1 MNAKKFEK
9 KLNQYY
15 EQGFVYPGFIRWA
28 YSHDKKSL
36 FHDQS
41 LVSLLQE
48 HYKEIVSKCS
58 PKFWF
63 LLVSELARKDDMNSF
78 TKKQIPF
85 LLSFVDSE
93 YSFFN
98 FDNLCPDLKIKDY
111 INRHFTSLI
120 SKIPNV
126 CFYSMAVR
134 DGDVD
139 DKNREALN
147 QFLTKNKREYVEF
160 LLGSKLPKDAK
171 NYDDVIDVTVKLVD
185 EILEHENLSYG
196 DIRQLNSGGYSN
208 VALIGSKVLK
218 LGKKRD
224 SYYVPNNEYLLKPYI
239 RVDLE
244 DISDVS
250 GTIEVVEKVDT
261 NVSDVDLDSFYKE
274 LRKKGIVWLDIKSI
288 NLGILLQDNTFHW
301 NKQLSEDMSTRG
313 ILGDSNYSPLPK
325 GSPVILDSDH
335 IYSERL
341 FDLLSKNREAN
352 FKNLS
357 GYYFEERYQ
366 KELADMLND
375 KDSLDHVSDNKN
387 TKK

>member
-15 EQGFVYPGFIRWA
+15 EQGLVYPGFIRWA

-48 HYKEIVSKCS
+48 HYKEIVSKCLS
-58 PKFWF
+58 SYRF
-63 LLVSELARKDDMNSF
+63 LLVSELIRKDDMNSF

-93 YSFFN
+93 NSFFN
-98 FDNLCPDLKIKDY
+98 FDYSCPDLNIKDY
-111 INRHFTSLI
+111 INRHFTNLI

-160 LLGSKLPKDAK
+160 LLGNKLPKDAK
-171 NYDDVIDVTVKLVD
+171 DYDNVIDVTVKLVD

-196 DIRQLNSGGYSN
+196 DIRQLNSGGYSD
-208 VALIGSKVLK
+208 VILIGSKVLK
-218 LGKKRD
+218 VGRKREA
-224 SYYVPNNEYLLKPYI
+224 YVIPNNQYLLKPYI
-239 RVDLE
+239 RVNLE
-244 DISDVS
+244 DISDVP
-250 GTIEVVEKVDT
+250 GTIEVVEKVNT
-261 NVSDVDLDSFYKE
+261 NVSDIDLYSFYKE
-274 LRKKGIVWLDIKSI
+274 LRKKGIVWLDVKSN
-288 NLGILLQDNTFHW
+288 NLGILKKDNTFHW
-301 NKQLSEDMSTRG
+301 NKHLGGDMYVRGFTGED
-313 ILGDSNYSPLPK
+313 NFSPLSK
-325 GSPVILDSDH
+325 GDPVILDSDH
-335 IYSERL
+335 LYS
-341 FDLLSKNREAN
+341 LLKNKEFSCN
-352 FKNLS
+352 
-357 GYYFEERYQ
+357 GYYYEQRYQ
-366 KELADMLND
+366 KELADMFND
-375 KDSLDHVSDNKN
+375 KDSLDNVSDNKN

>member
-15 EQGFVYPGFIRWA
+15 EQGLVYPGFIRWA
-28 YSHDKKSL
+28 YSHDKKSF

-48 HYKEIVSKCS
+48 HYKEIVSKCLS
-58 PKFWF
+58 SYRF
-63 LLVSELARKDDMNSF
+63 LLVSELIRKDDMNSF
-78 TKKQIPF
+78 TKREIPF

-98 FDNLCPDLKIKDY
+98 FDDLCPDLKIKDY

-185 EILEHENLSYG
+185 EILEHENLSYV
-196 DIRQLNSGGYSN
+196 DIKKNSGGGYSD
-208 VALIGSKVLK
+208 VIFLGSKVLK
-218 LGKKRD
+218 VGKKRD
-224 SYYVPNNEYLLKPYI
+224 AYYVPNNEYLLKPYI
-239 RVDLE
+239 RVNLE
-244 DISDVS
+244 DISDVP
-250 GTIEVVEKVDT
+250 GTLEVVEKVNTD
-261 NVSDVDLDSFYKE
+261 VSDIDLYSFYTE
-274 LRKKGIVWLDIKSI
+274 LRKKGIVYMDIKYI
-288 NLGILLQDNTFHW
+288 NLGILLKDNTFHW
-301 NKQLSEDMSTRG
+301 NKQLGRDMSVRG
-313 ILGDSNYSPLPK
+313 FIGEDNFSSLSK

-335 IYSERL
+335 IYSERM
-341 FDLLSKNREAN
+341 FNFLSQRKVNH
-352 FKNLS
+352 FQSLP
-357 GYYFEERYQ
+357 GYQYEQRYQ

-375 KDSLDHVSDNKN
+375 SDSLDNVSDNKN

>member
-15 EQGFVYPGFIRWA
+15 EQGLVYPEFIHWA
-28 YSHDKKSL
+28 YSHDKKSF

-48 HYKEIVSKCS
+48 HYKEIVSKCLS
-58 PKFWF
+58 SYRF
-63 LLVSELARKDDMNSF
+63 LLVSELSRKDDMNSF

-93 YSFFN
+93 YSFFD
-98 FDNLCPDLKIKDY
+98 FDYSCPDLNIKDY

-120 SKIPNV
+120 SNIPNV

-171 NYDDVIDVTVKLVD
+171 NYDDVMDVTVKLVD
-185 EILEHENLSYG
+185 EILEHEKLSYG
-196 DIRQLNSGGYSN
+196 DIQQLNSGVYSD
-208 VALIGSKVLK
+208 VILIGSKVLK
-218 LGKKRD
+218 VGRKREA
-224 SYYVPNNEYLLKPYI
+224 YVIPNNQYLLKPYI
-239 RVDLE
+239 RVNLE
-244 DISDVS
+244 DISDVP
-250 GTIEVVEKVDT
+250 GTIEVVEKVNT
-261 NVSDVDLDSFYKE
+261 NVSDIDLYSFYKE
-274 LRKKGIVWLDIKSI
+274 LRKKGIVWLDVKSN
-288 NLGILLQDNTFHW
+288 NLGILKKDNTFHW
-301 NKQLSEDMSTRG
+301 NKHLGGDMYVRGFTGED
-313 ILGDSNYSPLPK
+313 NFSPLSK
-325 GSPVILDSDH
+325 GDPVILDSDH
-335 IYSERL
+335 LYS
-341 FDLLSKNREAN
+341 LLKNKEFSYN
-352 FKNLS
+352 
-357 GYYFEERYQ
+357 GYYYEQRYQ
-366 KELADMLND
+366 KELADMFND
-375 KDSLDHVSDNKN
+375 KDSLDNVSDNKN

>member
-15 EQGFVYPGFIRWA
+15 EQGLVYPGFIRWA

-48 HYKEIVSKCS
+48 HYKEIVSKCLS
-58 PKFWF
+58 SYRF
-63 LLVSELARKDDMNSF
+63 LLVSELIRKDDMNSF

-93 YSFFN
+93 NSFFN
-98 FDNLCPDLKIKDY
+98 FDDLCPDLKIKDY

-171 NYDDVIDVTVKLVD
+171 NYDDVMDVTVKLVD

-218 LGKKRD
+218 VGKKRD
-224 SYYVPNNEYLLKPYI
+224 AYYVPNNEYLLKPYI
-239 RVDLE
+239 RVNLE
-244 DISDVS
+244 DISDVP
-250 GTIEVVEKVDT
+250 GTLEVVEKVNTD
-261 NVSDVDLDSFYKE
+261 VSDIDLYSFYTE
-274 LRKKGIVWLDIKSI
+274 LRKKGIVYMDIKYI
-288 NLGILLQDNTFHW
+288 NLGILLKDNTFHW
-301 NKQLSEDMSTRG
+301 NKQLGRDVSVRG
-313 ILGDSNYSPLPK
+313 FIGDDNFSSLSK
-325 GSPVILDSDH
+325 GDPVILDSDH
-335 IYSERL
+335 IYSERM
-341 FDLLSKNREAN
+341 FDFLSQRKENN
-352 FKNLS
+352 FKSLP
-357 GYYFEERYQ
+357 GYQYEQKYQ
-366 KELADMLND
+366 KELADMLSD
-375 KDSLDHVSDNKN
+375 SDSLDNVSDNIN

>member
-15 EQGFVYPGFIRWA
+15 EQGLVYPGFIRWA
-28 YSHDKKSL
+28 YSHDKKSF

-58 PKFWF
+58 PDFWF

-78 TKKQIPF
+78 TKMQIPF

-98 FDNLCPDLKIKDY
+98 FDDLCPDLKIKDY

-147 QFLTKNKREYVEF
+147 QFLTKNKRE
-160 LLGSKLPKDAK
+160 
-171 NYDDVIDVTVKLVD
+171 
-185 EILEHENLSYG
+185 
-196 DIRQLNSGGYSN
+196 
-208 VALIGSKVLK
+208 
-218 LGKKRD
+218 
-224 SYYVPNNEYLLKPYI
+224 
-239 RVDLE
+239 
-244 DISDVS
+244 
-250 GTIEVVEKVDT
+250 
-261 NVSDVDLDSFYKE
+261 
-274 LRKKGIVWLDIKSI
+274 
-288 NLGILLQDNTFHW
+288 
-301 NKQLSEDMSTRG
+301 
-313 ILGDSNYSPLPK
+313 
-325 GSPVILDSDH
+325 
-335 IYSERL
+335 
-341 FDLLSKNREAN
+341 
-352 FKNLS
+352 
-357 GYYFEERYQ
+357 
-366 KELADMLND
+366 
-375 KDSLDHVSDNKN
+375 
-387 TKK
+387 